1 MSETITAPM
10 ELPVTTEYA
19 IEAVNISKKFGDT
32 VALDHCDL
40 SVPVGA
46 VVTLLG
52 PSGTGKSTMLR
63 VLAGF
68 ERPDTGSIRIR
79 DRQVVGPGVFLP
91 PEQRRVGVVPQDYA
105 LFPHMTVAANVAYG
119 LAKGKAREERTREI
133 LDLVGL
139 SGLGDRYP
147 HELSGGQ
154 QQRVALA
161 RAMAPKPD
169 VIILD
174 EPFSNL
180 DDTLRSRVRADIIAI
195 IRALGTTALFI
206 THDQEEALSISDL
219 VAVMNRGRIVQIAPP
234 QVLYW
239 EPADPWVGSFIG
251 DANFVPGRAKDGR
264 MESVLGVFHS
274 DIDGDVTVM
283 VRPESVGLRLDPS
296 GQAVVQGREFFGH
309 DQLVTISFED
319 GTVLR
324 SRRGP
329 ADVFTPGDRVTV
341 DVDTVTCFPV
351 LNWANP
357 RS

>member
-1 MSETITAPM
+1 MTVEM
-10 ELPVTTEYA
+10 EAPVTTEYA
-19 IEAVNISKKFGDT
+19 IEAVNISKRFGDV

-40 SVPVGA
+40 TVPLGA

-68 ERPDTGSIRIR
+68 EHPDSGSIRIR
-79 DRQVVGPGVFLP
+79 GRQVVGPGIFVP

-105 LFPHMTVAANVAYG
+105 LFPHMDVAANVAYG
-119 LAKGKAREERTREI
+119 LGKGKGREDRTKEI

-139 SGLGDRYP
+139 TGLGERLP

-169 VIILD
+169 VIVLD

-180 DDTLRSRVRADIIAI
+180 DDTLRSRVRHDIISI

-219 VAVMNRGRIVQIAPP
+219 VAVMNRGRIVQMAPP
-234 QVLYW
+234 QQLYW
-239 EPADPWVGSFIG
+239 HPADPWVGSFIG
-251 DANFVPGRAKDGR
+251 DANFVPGKARGGRA
-264 MESVLGVFHS
+264 ESPLGVFQS
-274 DIDGDVTVM
+274 GIEGDVTVM
-283 VRPESVGLRLDPS
+283 IRPESVVLTPDPD
-296 GQAVVQGREFFGH
+296 GPAVVQGREFYGH
-309 DQLVTISFED
+309 DQIVTVAFGD
-319 GTVLR
+319 GTLIR
-324 SRRGP
+324 SRLGP
-329 ADVFTPGDRVTV
+329 EQVFAQNDRVRVVVEDVTV
-341 DVDTVTCFPV
+341 FPV
-351 LNWANP
+351 LNWVHQ
-357 RS
+357 RT